1 MDERDTVAVV
11 LLLVFICWLL
21 AIIIGM
27 KVVNSWVY
35 SPPFLWYLL
44 CSKADALFSFR
55 PKRCMIP
62 DGLTV
67 DSERKSLIRVLRADA
82 RAAEDAER
90 AERAEAVTATVTAA
104 ESEVD

>member
-1 MDERDTVAVV
+1 
-11 LLLVFICWLL
+11 
-21 AIIIGM
+21 
-27 KVVNSWVY
+27 
-35 SPPFLWYLL
+35 
-44 CSKADALFSFR
+44 
-55 PKRCMIP
+55 MIP